1 MVRSHNDE
9 SPWDCWPISTAKN
22 NANIY
27 RNAISSSLCSRSNM
41 EKFLQVWDN
50 LVGRRIVSDPQAA
63 LRVPPVFIKQ
73 PRGQDDVMAWRP
85 LLDIPFPHG
94 KAVLSWMPHN
104 VSPPGLWY
112 RFCSSNC
119 SELEWKWKQGA
130 AGGAFGSFQIG
141 TYLPEHA
148 FPGSPKHT
156 ERCARGSEQRS
167 GQVKQSQLSE
177 SHWVLSF
184 IHNCHCTISLK
195 WLVTAEISIIFANWR
210 HSEVSWLLCITQHLC
225 ST

>member
-1 MVRSHNDE
+1 MMKVLE
-9 SPWDCWPISTAKN
+9 TAGRFPQQKIMQ
-22 NANIY
+22 IY
-27 RNAISSSLCSRSNM
+27 GEMPLVQAFALDPTWKSFCRFETIWWEGELFQIPRLHSGSLLCSSSSFVDRMMS
-41 EKFLQVWDN
+41 WP
-50 LVGRRIVSDPQAA
+50 G
-63 LRVPPVFIKQ
+63 
-73 PRGQDDVMAWRP
+73 G
-85 LLDIPFPHG
+85 
-94 KAVLSWMPHN
+94 LSWTSHFLMERLFSPECHTVHS
-104 VSPPGLWY
+104 VSPPALRY

-148 FPGSPKHT
+148 FAGSPKHT
-156 ERCARGSEQRS
+156 ECCARGSEQRS